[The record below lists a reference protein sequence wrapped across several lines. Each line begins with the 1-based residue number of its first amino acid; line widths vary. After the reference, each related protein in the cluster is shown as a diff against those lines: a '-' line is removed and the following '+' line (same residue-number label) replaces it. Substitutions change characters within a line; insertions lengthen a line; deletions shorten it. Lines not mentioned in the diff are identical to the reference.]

1 MNIYTDEAWSV
12 ILSDKG
18 DSLIIKTTDYHAGP
32 LKLPLAAIGMAVKS
46 VATPE
51 VSNKHVAGKRPAGM
65 IEVGRQG
72 RYVLMISKKDKR
84 IFIGTQD
91 DSTASLTLTQ
101 KELYALGKMLNKRVK
116 RAKRMKS

>member
-12 ILSDKG
+12 VLSDKG

-46 VATPE
+46 VGTPE
-51 VSNKHVAGKRPAGM
+51 VSNKHVAGKRPADM

-91 DSTASLTLTQ
+91 DAEAPLTLSQ
-101 KELYALGKMLNKRVK
+101 KELYALGKKMNKRVRK
-116 RAKRMKS
+116 TSQIKI